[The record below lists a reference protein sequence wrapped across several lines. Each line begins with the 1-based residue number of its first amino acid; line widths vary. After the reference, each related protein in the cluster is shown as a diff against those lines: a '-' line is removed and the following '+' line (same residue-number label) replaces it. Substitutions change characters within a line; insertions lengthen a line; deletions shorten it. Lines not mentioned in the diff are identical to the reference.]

1 MRKAIEVAI
10 SNFSLLARL
19 DALSNELEFTWDEL
33 IEIAIE
39 KFLDDFNQDI
49 ALFTCRKSIV
59 KRQYKMPEAGDIF

>member
-19 DALSNELEFTWDEL
+19 DALSSELEFTWDEL

-39 KFLDDFNQDI
+39 KFLDDFNEDI
-49 ALFTCRKSIV
+49 ALWTGRKSIV
-59 KRQYKMPEAGDIF
+59 KMPYKKPKPGDIF